1 MFYGQVMRGW
11 CIGILLCWNCLFSA
25 GGFDDLFFQ
34 YLSGLRGEILI
45 VPRTPTDPS
54 EMEEFELELCPEFM
68 NFTLRI
74 LDSDN
79 PVFIIFAANSPN
91 TTLGKTDFD
100 LKFRERTDFE
110 SAGPP
115 GGHKRESMRFQN
127 RLQFFPVIPPVTT
140 TRNHK
145 LNRKPTCH

>member
-1 MFYGQVMRGW
+1 
-11 CIGILLCWNCLFSA
+11 
-25 GGFDDLFFQ
+25 
-34 YLSGLRGEILI
+34 
-45 VPRTPTDPS
+45 
-54 EMEEFELELCPEFM
+54 MEEFELELCPEFM

-145 LNRKPTCH
+145 LNRKPTSAPIPMYNMISLIKSHPEAHSCPIKFQIPIDKKTVVSFR